1 MNAYG
6 GVEVWLHL
14 FLPQHSVQEIGQLHA
29 WTTLP
34 PEECASIIHWIGG
47 LMGPRLDLDS
57 SKKKK
62 SSCASNQTTLPQ
74 SSSS

>member
-34 PEECASIIHWIGG
+34 PEECASIIH
-47 LMGPRLDLDS
+47 
-57 SKKKK
+57 
-62 SSCASNQTTLPQ
+62 
-74 SSSS
+74 